1 MAFWK
6 IAAGGMNPVAASSLT
21 GTIAD
26 ISGNL
31 PMERITGQKTWRR
44 VSPSSSDLPQTMAEI
59 TGLRFQVDTGYA
71 SGGLLL
77 VSFRSQ
83 VKHRGIEVDPGGP
96 LEGGQYPIGI
106 ALRMAY
112 RQAAS
117 QGGLSGASSVYL
129 NGGGAGQNIRDIVD
143 HYGLLV
149 NPRIAV
155 ALTQRYAQFEVWGT
169 GHTDAGPADGLAE
182 LDGNDVDSDGFSS
195 TWEFYPGRSLA
206 SAL

>member
-1 MAFWK
+1 MALWK
-6 IAAGGMNPVAASSLT
+6 IAADGMNAVAASSLT

-31 PMERITGQKTWRR
+31 PMERVSGQKTWRR
-44 VSPSSSDLPQTMAEI
+44 VSPSSADLPQTIAQI
-59 TGLRFQVDTGYA
+59 SGLTFQGDTGYA
-71 SGGLLL
+71 SGGLLV

-83 VKHRGIEVDPGGP
+83 VKHRGIEIGGGFA
-96 LEGGQYPIGI
+96 GGNYPIGI
-106 ALRMAY
+106 AMRMAV

-129 NGGGAGQNIRDIVD
+129 SGGGAGQNIRDITD

-149 NPRIAV
+149 NPRITV
-155 ALTQRYAQFEVWGT
+155 ALTSRYFQAEVWAT
-169 GHTDAGPADGLAE
+169 AHTDADPADGLAE
-182 LDGNDVDSDGFSS
+182 LDGNDVDTDGFSS